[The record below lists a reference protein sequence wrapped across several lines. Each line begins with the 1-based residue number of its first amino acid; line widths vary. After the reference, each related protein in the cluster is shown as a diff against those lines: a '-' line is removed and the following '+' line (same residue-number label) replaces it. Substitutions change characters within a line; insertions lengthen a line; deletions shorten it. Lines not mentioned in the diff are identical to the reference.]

1 MSVGHAEMPKELL
14 SQADAAWLRLED
26 PASPMMITAL
36 LVFGAAIPFE
46 TLRATFEERLLS
58 QARFRQRAVQ
68 PGSDQPYW
76 QEDPGFDLGYH
87 LQRAWLPPPGDE
99 AALQEVVSG
108 LLSTSLDLS
117 RPLWQFHLVEAYG
130 GGCALV
136 GRVHHSLADGPALIQ
151 VLCTLAG
158 VEPAGPKRETGQ
170 LVETGKLAG
179 VVDAL
184 MQGGVDLLANPR
196 SLGHLARLGTDNAA
210 ALVRLLV
217 REPDPRT
224 VFKGKLGPAKRAAW
238 SKPVA
243 LAEVKTVA
251 SLVRGTVNDVM
262 LAAIAGALRRYLQ
275 RGSGVVDGLAL
286 HAGLSVSGH
295 APGAESGLGNQVGAL
310 LVPLPVGL
318 ADPLERLAE
327 VKQRMDELKGS
338 PDASLV
344 AGLLNALGMA
354 PPQVQEVI
362 VERYCSQET
371 AMIAN
376 VPGPTERICL
386 AGAPLEMLLFW
397 IPAFGR
403 VGLCL
408 SISSYAGQVRLSVAT
423 DQGLVPDPEMILSGF
438 HAEFDALLALARG
451 REPDSFKIM
460 NAMLDKAMQ
469 TLDAMLQKGKD
480 PRESDGQNHGSPG
493 TTHFSP

>member
-1 MSVGHAEMPKELL
+1 MAKEPL
-14 SQADAAWLRLED
+14 SHADAAWLRLEN
-26 PASPMMITAL
+26 PVSPMMITAL
-36 LVFGAAIPFE
+36 LTFGAAIPFE
-46 TLRATFEERLLS
+46 RLWATFEERLLP

-68 PGSDQPYW
+68 PRSSQPYW
-76 QEDPGFDLGYH
+76 EEDPGFDLGYH
-87 LQRAWLPPPGDE
+87 LQRASLPPPGNE
-99 AALQEVVSG
+99 AALQELVSE
-108 LLSTSLDLS
+108 LLSTPLDLS
-117 RPLWQFHLVEAYG
+117 RPLWQFHLVEPYG
-130 GGCALV
+130 SGCALV
-136 GRVHHSLADGPALIQ
+136 GRVHHSLADGPALNQ

-158 VEPAGPKRETGQ
+158 VKPAGLKRETGQ
-170 LVETGKLAG
+170 SVETGLAR

-184 MQGGVDLLANPR
+184 TQGGVDLLANPR
-196 SLGHLARLGTDNAA
+196 GLLHLALLGTDHAA
-210 ALVRLLV
+210 ALIRLLL
-217 REPDPRT
+217 REPDPET

-275 RGSGVVDGLAL
+275 RDSGAVDGLTL
-286 HAGLSVSGH
+286 HAGLSVSGR
-295 APGAESGLGNQVGAL
+295 ATGAEPGLGNQVGAL

-318 ADPLERLAE
+318 ADPVERLAE

-344 AGLLNALGMA
+344 AGLLAALGEA
-354 PPQVQEVI
+354 PPDLQEII
-362 VERYCSQET
+362 VERYCSQDT

-376 VPGPTERICL
+376 VPGPSERICL
-386 AGAPLEMLLFW
+386 AGAPLEALLFW

-423 DQGLVPDPEMILSGF
+423 DQGLIPDPEVILSGF
-438 HAEFDALLALARG
+438 HAEFDALLVLARQRG
-451 REPDSFKIM
+451 SDSFKIM
-460 NAMLDKAMQ
+460 NAMLDEVMQ
-469 TLDAMLQKGKD
+469 TLDAMLPQGKNL
-480 PRESDGQNHGSPG
+480 RESDDH
-493 TTHFSP
+493 TAK